1 MLLAV
6 HCRVAVSG
14 CALGEGKWLREEFFL
29 GDAVRVNINGI
40 VVGRSEFTDGDDSYL
55 VQYER
60 PGKAKREWFTAP
72 KLEAD
77 A

>member
-1 MLLAV
+1 MAHV
-6 HCRVAVSG
+6 
-14 CALGEGKWLREEFFL
+14 EGNKEFCL

-60 PGKAKREWFTAP
+60 ARQG
-72 KLEAD
+72 
-77 A
+77 